1 MFDRWSEF
9 LDRRRLHA
17 YATILLLAEI
27 AVAAY
32 FVAASYNAFHN
43 QTAPVTTDFV
53 SFYAA
58 GTLADAGTP
67 HLAYHQPEHFQAEQQ
82 AREPG
87 IRYNYFYYP
96 PIFLMICA
104 LLARLPYVVAFV
116 VFEGVTL
123 ALYLWA
129 ATRILDRPAGETLI
143 PLLAFPIVFWNFGWG
158 QNGFLTAAL
167 FGAGTLL
174 VDRRPALAGLC
185 FGALCYKPHFG
196 LLIPVALA
204 AGRHWRAFAA
214 AAISAV
220 ALTLL
225 SALVFGIETW
235 RDFIAAA
242 AASSAVY
249 QSGIV
254 KLWAFVT
261 PFGGML
267 LLGGGATL
275 AYAVQI
281 AATLTAIVF
290 VGWVWA
296 RGLSLEARAAALA
309 AATLVAV
316 PLAIFYD
323 LMLGT
328 IAAAWL
334 CRPGEP
340 AAPGRNLLFAAS
352 YIVLLNSQQIAEATR
367 IPIGPLM
374 VLALFAAVVQRALT
388 EARGTRQAPVA
399 PRPTGV

>member
-1 MFDRWSEF
+1 LDRLSEF
-9 LDRRRLHA
+9 LDRRRLFA

-58 GTLADAGTP
+58 GALADVGTP
-67 HLAYHQPEHFQAEQQ
+67 NLAYHQAAHFQAEQQ

-87 IRYNYFYYP
+87 ILYNYFYYP
-96 PIFLMICA
+96 PVFLMLCA
-104 LLARLPYVVAFV
+104 LLARLPYVAAFL

-123 ALYLWA
+123 ALYLWT

-174 VDRRPALAGLC
+174 VDRRPVLAGLC

-214 AAISAV
+214 AAAGAI

-225 SALVFGIETW
+225 SALVFGAETW
-235 RDFIAAA
+235 RDFFAAFLG
-242 AASSAVY
+242 SSAIY
-249 QSGIV
+249 ASGSV
-254 KLWAFVT
+254 KLGAFVT
-261 PFGGML
+261 PYGAVL
-267 LLGGGATL
+267 LLGGGPILATAAWVGAML
-275 AYAVQI
+275 A
-281 AATLTAIVF
+281 AIVF

-296 RGLSLEARAAALA
+296 RRLSLEARAATLA
-309 AATLVAV
+309 AATLIAV

-334 CRPGEP
+334 CRPAGP
-340 AAPGRNLLFAAS
+340 AATGRTLLFAAS
-352 YIVLLNSQQIAEATR
+352 YVILLNSTQLAGATH
-367 IPIGPLM
+367 IPIGALV
-374 VLALFAAVVQRALT
+374 VLALFATVARRALA
-388 EARGTRQAPVA
+388 EARGEVPAAP
-399 PRPTGV
+399 